1 MGERGTPW
9 LSVKLCLRGPQ
20 MIVTTP
26 STRYPFSLAFIP
38 MLVWHIPVVDQEM
51 KPCVHV
57 FVSHWRVKY
66 CAKKGKILPHLPRK
80 IVNCTGSASR
90 NFFGPIPELLTR
102 LLFDSIEIEAVL
114 CLHIEIRATG
124 TGISTS
130 A

>member
-1 MGERGTPW
+1 
-9 LSVKLCLRGPQ
+9 

-57 FVSHWRVKY
+57 FVSHWRVNY

-80 IVNCTGSASR
+80 IVNCTGSADFFLAHSR
-90 NFFGPIPELLTR
+90 TAHPPAF
-102 LLFDSIEIEAVL
+102 
-114 CLHIEIRATG
+114 
-124 TGISTS
+124 
-130 A
+130 